1 MTGIL
6 MSEFH
11 HLTIYVIRHGECEHN
26 IAGRAAAQNDSPLT
40 ENGRAQART
49 NGMLLKSVVGDLPA
63 FDFFASS
70 LHRTCNTMELVRE
83 AAGLPPIGYI
93 ADRRLM
99 EIDFGDH
106 TWMTRDEIM
115 RHAVPNPEN
124 DDWDFV
130 RPGGES
136 LRHVYDRVGRFL
148 ETLTRD
154 SVIVTH
160 YGPARMI
167 HTHMLG
173 VAPGSAAQWRP
184 PHAGIMRL
192 SGGVET
198 FFGE

>member
-1 MTGIL
+1 
-6 MSEFH
+6 MSVSSARYRDFTH
-11 HLTIYVIRHGECEHN
+11 YVIRHGECEHN
-26 IAGRAAAQNDSPLT
+26 VAGRAAAQNDSPLT
-40 ENGRAQART
+40 ANGRSQARN
-49 NGMLLKSVVGDLPA
+49 NGALLKDVAGDLSQ

-83 AAGLPPIGYI
+83 SAGLPPTGYI

-106 TWMTRDEIM
+106 TWMTREEIM
-115 RHAVPNPEN
+115 RHPMPNPEN
-124 DDWDFV
+124 NDWDFV

-148 ETLTRD
+148 NTLSRD
-154 SVIVTH
+154 AVIVTH
-160 YGPARMI
+160 YGPAWMI
-167 HTHMLG
+167 HTHYLG
-173 VAPGSAAQWRP
+173 IAPGGAAQWRP

-192 SGGVET
+192 SAGAET